1 MQCVTG
7 AQAVLLRR
15 RGAGAMSWSS
25 STPSCTRWGSCSSLA
40 IGKTFVCLVP
50 LCSAQHHAA
59 MGTLPAEDPPPRPA
73 VFLVTE
79 AASARRAGWLVTSQH
94 PQSCVLAGFAIH
106 FRHGW
111 LWPSHGQFAT

>member
-1 MQCVTG
+1 MQCVKG

-25 STPSCTRWGSCSSLA
+25 STPSCTHWGSCSSLA

-50 LCSAQHHAA
+50 LCSARI
-59 MGTLPAEDPPPRPA
+59 MLPWALCQLRTPPPPPCPA

-79 AASARRAGWLVTSQH
+79 AASARSLFS
-94 PQSCVLAGFAIH
+94 
-106 FRHGW
+106 
-111 LWPSHGQFAT
+111 

>member
-59 MGTLPAEDPPPRPA
+59 MGTLPAEDPPPPPRRLPSDRGSLGQKGRVAGDKPA
-73 VFLVTE
+73 PSIL
-79 AASARRAGWLVTSQH
+79 RAGWLRDT
-94 PQSCVLAGFAIH
+94 L
-106 FRHGW
+106 
-111 LWPSHGQFAT
+111 